1 LDIHNTLRDDG
12 YLSEPQNRT
21 QSFTQAWMCFI
32 SRPTSDMIFFISA
45 CEVGTKF
52 FCGSTLSLMNLQNKN
67 KNRGDKIVT
76 YNQIQNI
83 YEIHV
88 YIPLYNLKFWDNNLI
103 WFDCWCQNGKVAY
116 EIRYKQ
122 IRIWMAEEV
131 GTWVTWWHWYQGTAM
146 V

>member
-1 LDIHNTLRDDG
+1 
-12 YLSEPQNRT
+12 
-21 QSFTQAWMCFI
+21 
-32 SRPTSDMIFFISA
+32 MIFFISA

-88 YIPLYNLKFWDNNLI
+88 YIPLYNLKF
-103 WFDCWCQNGKVAY
+103 
-116 EIRYKQ
+116 
-122 IRIWMAEEV
+122 
-131 GTWVTWWHWYQGTAM
+131 
-146 V
+146 